1 MKFLTKNYLLLLKV
15 FIVISVC
22 LAILSGVQISG
33 GRFADF
39 TPMLYW
45 FGLPYGAFVWG
56 DLFVFSILWTIILI
70 FLIRMKNPR
79 YFWVALFSFWL
90 IRSLGEANYWFL
102 QQFHP
107 ETIPWGQYFDRFF
120 IFKNMTDPEFWV
132 FNQIRHQSIAV
143 VSLVGLIYQTIKL
156 IKES

>member
-1 MKFLTKNYLLLLKV
+1 MKLLTKNYLLLLKI
-15 FIVISVC
+15 FIVISIC

-33 GRFADF
+33 GGFADF
-39 TPMLYW
+39 TPMFYW

-56 DLFVFSILWTIILI
+56 DLFVFSILWSIILI
-70 FLIRMKNPR
+70 VLIKLKNPR
-79 YFWVALFSFWL
+79 YFWVSLFSFWL

-107 ETIPWGQYFDRFF
+107 DTIPWEQYFDRVY
-120 IFKNMTDPEFWV
+120 IFNNMSDPEFWV

-143 VSLVGLIYQTIKL
+143 LSALGLAYQIVQLV
-156 IKES
+156 KER